1 MMKLRAVHDFMGL
14 TLESYETLYFSEDF
28 NKGLCESVALER
40 TLNKLEDDGKLIER
54 VVTVCPDR
62 TIPAPLA
69 KVLKTDKIE
78 YQEILTYHR
87 GKFIGQWKTVP
98 PFMSEKFLASGEFRF
113 EAIDGG
119 VRRIMEG
126 DITVKIF
133 GVGGLAEK
141 VIVSEVE
148 ASYDRAAEFTRD
160 YLKRHPEFLK

>member
-1 MMKLRAVHDFMGL
+1 MKLRAVHDFIGL

-148 ASYDRAAEFTRD
+148 ASYDRAAEFTRE
-160 YLKRHPEFLK
+160 YLKSHPEFLK

>member
-1 MMKLRAVHDFMGL
+1 MKLRAVHDFMGL
-14 TLESYETLYFSEDF
+14 SLESYEALYFSEEF

-40 TLNKLEDDGKLIER
+40 TLEKLEDDGKTIHR
-54 VVTVCPDR
+54 IVGVCPDR

-78 YQEILTYHR
+78 YQEILTYQR
-87 GKFIGQWKTVP
+87 GKYIGEWKTVP
-98 PFMSEKFLASGEFRF
+98 PFLSDKFLASGQFRF

-126 DITVKIF
+126 DITVKLF

-148 ASYDRAAEFTRD
+148 SSYDRAAAFTVE
-160 YLKRHPEFLK
+160 YLKSHPEFLK